1 LVIGKF
7 TLLRRQLKLPSILL
21 ALAAVGLGSCGGDKT
36 ASLAPLRPF
45 VGGVVADEPRAA
57 LVGRDILQA
66 GGSAADAV
74 AAAYFAMA
82 VTLPAVASLGGGG
95 VCVIYDPKLSRSEA
109 IDFVARAPAGGGP
122 AAVPANVRGI
132 YALQAKYGKLRWEQV
147 VAPAEGLA
155 RFGTTVSRA
164 MANDLAAAA
173 AAIGA
178 DDAARRIFLKAD
190 GTPYREGDTIVQ
202 RDLSGVLA
210 AIRARGP
217 GEVHGGPAAQTF
229 AAGAAAI
236 NVPITVDD
244 LRAVLPAWRPTMTVR
259 YDDITLNF
267 AAPPA
272 IAGVTEAQMW
282 SMLAPRWS
290 RLSPDERNHALA
302 QASLYAASDRTGW
315 LASDMTSRVPVPEL
329 IGARRLDALMS
340 KYKSDNRTVPA
351 SLQPPPS
358 AEEAETPVAGIVA
371 ADATGQ
377 AVACTVSTNAAFGL
391 GRVVAGTGIVLA
403 AVPDGFKNGPQ
414 TMGPVVA
421 ARRAEGQ
428 FLFAAAGGGGAAVPE
443 AVIKVALQTIIERRT
458 LEQAI
463 EAPRLHYA
471 AARDTVVLEPSVPP
485 TPSGLEQR
493 GYTVTAA
500 TAPIGRVNAIFC
512 PAGLVENPNSCQF
525 RADRRGFG
533 LAAGPD

>member
-1 LVIGKF
+1 
-7 TLLRRQLKLPSILL
+7 
-21 ALAAVGLGSCGGDKT
+21 
-36 ASLAPLRPF
+36 
-45 VGGVVADEPRAA
+45 VVADEPRAA

-82 VTLPAVASLGGGG
+82 VTLPSAASLGGGG

-122 AAVPANVRGI
+122 AAVPANVRGM
-132 YALQAKYGKLRWEQV
+132 YALQAKYGRLRWEQAV
-147 VAPAEGLA
+147 SPAEGLA

-164 MANDLAAAA
+164 LANDLATAAPTL
-173 AAIGA
+173 GA
-178 DDAARRIFLKAD
+178 DEAARRIFLKAD
-190 GTPYREGDTIVQ
+190 GTSYREGEMIVQ

-217 GEVHGGPAAQTF
+217 GDMHGGLTAQNF
-229 AAGAAAI
+229 AAGAAAS
-236 NVPITVDD
+236 NVAITADD

-259 YDDITLNF
+259 YEDITLNF

-290 RLSPDERNHALA
+290 RMSPDERNHALA
-302 QASLYAASDRTGW
+302 QASLYAATDRAGW
-315 LASDMTSRVPVPEL
+315 LASDLTSRVPVPEL
-329 IGARRLDALMS
+329 IGARRLDALMG

-358 AEEAETPVAGIVA
+358 ADEAETPVAGIVA
-371 ADATGQ
+371 VDATGQ

-391 GRVVAGTGIVLA
+391 GRVVPGTGIVLA

-428 FLFAAAGGGGAAVPE
+428 LLFAAAGGGGAAAAE

-471 AARDTVVLEPSVPP
+471 VARDTVILEPSVPP
-485 TPSGLEQR
+485 SPSGLEQR
-493 GYTVTAA
+493 GYAITAA
-500 TAPIGRVNAIFC
+500 SAPIGRVNAIFC
-512 PAGLVENPNSCQF
+512 PDGLIENPNSCQF

-533 LAAGPD
+533 FAAGPD